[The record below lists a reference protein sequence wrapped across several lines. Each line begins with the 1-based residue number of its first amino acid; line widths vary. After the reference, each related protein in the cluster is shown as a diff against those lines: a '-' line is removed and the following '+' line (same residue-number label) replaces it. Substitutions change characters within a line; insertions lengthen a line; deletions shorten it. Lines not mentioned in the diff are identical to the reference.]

1 MIRMATISGL
11 VGGCVARSLVTL
23 VLPHGYTLT
32 VAGSLSVDVY
42 HLGPISPARLLS
54 FVGGALLA
62 FLALAAMVRGHVR
75 EPTRAPGTGWR
86 LANLV
91 PLLSVS
97 AAAAMAYLIPWP
109 ALAYMSSAFVAV
121 CVYIVGVSVF
131 VAAVGTATDTLQW
144 TQDLH
149 AHGSCHGPCHLRQP
163 EDAGAGLLELGQ
175 EDASS
180 VDTRTS

>member
-42 HLGPISPARLLS
+42 RFGPISPARVLS
-54 FVGGALLA
+54 FLSGALLA
-62 FLALAAMVRGHVR
+62 FLALAVAVRGHVR
-75 EPTRAPGTGWR
+75 EPTPAPGTGWR

-97 AAAAMAYLIPWP
+97 AAAGTAYLIPWP

-144 TQDLH
+144 TQELH
-149 AHGSCHGPCHLRQP
+149 AQGSCHGPCHPCQR
-163 EDAGAGLLELGQ
+163 EDAGAGLLELAQ